1 MRFAGAVFF
10 GWQPEQFRKNGGEC
24 SFYDSTKLPLLQDYA
39 VGEFKENPLSHIM
52 FDCLMDPHHLLSV
65 LGKNFSSVLQ

>member
-1 MRFAGAVFF
+1 MIDSRNSLGRMAANAVFMTAQNF
-10 GWQPEQFRKNGGEC
+10 
-24 SFYDSTKLPLLQDYA
+24 PLLQDYA

-52 FDCLMDPHHLLSV
+52 FDCLMDPHHLLPV